1 MLEEGASMMLIM
13 TRRLT
18 DGRIFAVVVVFV
30 GVTLVE
36 DVGAHLHALLL
47 LNWMEAGENVTVHRV
62 HFHLL
67 LTETLEFGREGGEK
81 KGNTDE

>member
-1 MLEEGASMMLIM
+1 MMLIM
-13 TRRLT
+13 ARRLA

-30 GVTLVE
+30 GIALVE

-47 LNWMEAGENVTVHRV
+47 LDWMEAGENVTVHRV

-67 LTETLEFGREGGEK
+67 LTETLEFGEGKEGEK
-81 KGNTDE
+81 GKYR

>member
-1 MLEEGASMMLIM
+1 MMLIM
-13 TRRLT
+13 TRRLA

-30 GVTLVE
+30 GIALVE

-62 HFHLL
+62 HFHLFL
-67 LTETLEFGREGGEK
+67 AETLEF
-81 KGNTDE
+81 

>member
-1 MLEEGASMMLIM
+1 MMLIM

-18 DGRIFAVVVVFV
+18 DGRIFAVVVVVFV
-30 GVTLVE
+30 GIALVE

-67 LTETLEFGREGGEK
+67 LTETLEFGKEGGVNEVIIIRH
-81 KGNTDE
+81 GLLV

>member
-1 MLEEGASMMLIM
+1 MMLIM
-13 TRRLT
+13 ARRLT

-30 GVTLVE
+30 GIALVE

-47 LNWMEAGENVTVHRV
+47 LDWMEAGENVPVHRV

-67 LTETLEFGREGGEK
+67 LTETLEFGREGGGER
-81 KGNTDE
+81 KGYTDE